1 VGQFAISPTKEYI
14 IDYEALAAPNEETV
28 LDMLVVVVRKRIVRF
43 LRQLFKHTDLH
54 LKVVD
59 VDIFSAQRAMQ
70 VNYEHNNGD
79 IVGLID
85 VESRNILF
93 SILKGNYFFLTQGIQ
108 SPTNMMDVEGQDESR
123 ARLISKELRRIILDH
138 HLGAGVEDLSEI
150 FLYGESVEDG
160 VLEGLQNSYDVRI
173 DRANPFKKVK
183 LTPDVKE
190 DIGKARAER
199 FVVAVGAALR
209 GIQ

>member
-1 VGQFAISPTKEYI
+1 
-14 IDYEALAAPNEETV
+14 
-28 LDMLVVVVRKRIVRF
+28 
-43 LRQLFKHTDLH
+43 
-54 LKVVD
+54 
-59 VDIFSAQRAMQ
+59 
-70 VNYEHNNGD
+70 
-79 IVGLID
+79 
-85 VESRNILF
+85 
-93 SILKGNYFFLTQGIQ
+93 
-108 SPTNMMDVEGQDESR
+108 
-123 ARLISKELRRIILDH
+123 
-138 HLGAGVEDLSEI
+138 VEDLSEI